1 MLLRRTVVCSGCQ
14 QPLHEPENVMPE
26 RRTPCAACGS
36 IDRAV
41 QVVTAGFIR
50 SVDDLCLAFDE
61 DGRIRSSG
69 GDSPASEDTP
79 ERFVIVERYID
90 RDHNIYRERVEDEGT
105 GKVLW
110 QVESP
115 LDRQLGT

>member
-1 MLLRRTVVCSGCQ
+1 MLLHRTVVCSGCQ

-26 RRTPCAACGS
+26 SRTPCAGCGS

-50 SVDDLCLAFDE
+50 SVDDLCLPFDE
-61 DGRIRSSG
+61 DGRSRSSA
-69 GDSPASEDTP
+69 GDWRASDDTS
-79 ERFVIVERYID
+79 ERLVIVERYFD
-90 RDHNIYRERVEDEGT
+90 RDHNIYRERVEDEGS

-115 LDRQLGT
+115 LDRMGT

>member
-1 MLLRRTVVCSGCQ
+1 MLLNRTVVCSGCQ

-26 RRTPCAACGS
+26 RRTPCEACGS

-50 SVDDLCLAFDE
+50 SVDDLCLPFDE
-61 DGRIRSSG
+61 DGRTHSSG
-69 GDSPASEDTP
+69 GSSPPPEDTSD
-79 ERFVIVERYID
+79 RLVIVERYFD
-90 RDHNIYRERVEDEGT
+90 RDHNIYRERVEDEAS

-115 LDRQLGT
+115 LDRHLGT